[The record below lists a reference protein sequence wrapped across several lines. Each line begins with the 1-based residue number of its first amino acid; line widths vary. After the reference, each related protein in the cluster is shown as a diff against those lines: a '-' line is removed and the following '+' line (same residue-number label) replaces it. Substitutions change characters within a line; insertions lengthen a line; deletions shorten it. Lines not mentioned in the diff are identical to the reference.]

1 MQIAGL
7 QICYKTYFYKDR
19 KRNRKEE
26 HIIIFHAGAMRARY
40 NYSYNYSYGKENGD
54 LQSGKQ

>member
-26 HIIIFHAGAMRARY
+26 HIIIFHAGASRAYY
-40 NYSYNYSYGKENGD
+40 NYSYSFGK
-54 LQSGKQ
+54 GKR